1 MSIEDIKN
9 YFHNYPVYIFS
20 GPKEELQS
28 IVGTNFSM
36 LIVEDKVYFSILS
49 KDPLAY
55 FDERMELI

>member
-9 YFHNYPVYIFS
+9 YFHNYPVYTFS
-20 GPKEELQS
+20 GSKEELQR

-36 LIVEDKVYFSILS
+36 LIVEDRVYFSILS
-49 KDPLAY
+49 DNSLIY

>member
-9 YFHNYPVYIFS
+9 YFHNYPVYTFS
-20 GPKEELQS
+20 GPKEELQC

-36 LIVEDKVYFSILS
+36 LIVEDRVYFSILS
-49 KDPLAY
+49 EDSLTC

>member
-9 YFHNYPVYIFS
+9 YFHNYPVYTFS
-20 GPKEELQS
+20 GSKEELQC

-36 LIVEDKVYFSILS
+36 LIVENRVYFSILS
-49 KDPLAY
+49 EDSLAC